1 MSVMQSSNCFIL
13 KLYCLGNSNSMTS
26 NFLEIFF
33 LSAVQGIT
41 EFIPVSSS
49 SHLILL
55 ATWFDFSISSL
66 IIDVGL
72 HLGSL
77 LAIIF
82 YFKKE
87 LLNISNDKK
96 LFNLLL
102 IGSIPLILVG
112 YIFYSTGI
120 INSFRNLEI
129 IAWTTL
135 IFGILMYF
143 ADTFKIKKNIEK
155 DLTIKNIL
163 IIGILQILAIIP
175 GVSRAGITITA
186 GRFLNFDR
194 HDSTKISFYLSIP
207 ALMGA
212 SVLSLKDAVSENLEF
227 NLFLIVSIILS
238 FIFSYLTIKYFLIYT
253 KKFSLKFFVIYRIVL
268 SIINF
273 FIIYN

>member
-1 MSVMQSSNCFIL
+1 MISN
-13 KLYCLGNSNSMTS
+13 Y
-26 NFLEIFF
+26 LEILV
-33 LSAVQGIT
+33 LSIVQGIS
-41 EFIPVSSS
+41 EFLPVSSS
-49 SHLILL
+49 AHLII
-55 ATWFDFSISSL
+55 FSN
-66 IIDVGL
+66 IINFSNKSIILDVGL

-87 LLNISNDKK
+87 LLNIKNDKK

-102 IGSIPLILVG
+102 IGSIPLIFIG

-120 INSFRNLEI
+120 IDSFRNLKI

-135 IFGILMYF
+135 IFGLLMYF
-143 ADTFKIKKNIEK
+143 SDTFKTKKRIKN

-163 IIGILQILAIIP
+163 IIGIMQILAIIP
-175 GVSRAGITITA
+175 GISRSGITITA
-186 GRFLNFDR
+186 ARFLNFDR

-212 SVLSLKDAVSENLEF
+212 SVLTLKDALNKNIEF
-227 NLFLIVSIILS
+227 NFLLIISIILS

-253 KKFSLKFFVIYRIVL
+253 KKFSLKFFVIYRIAL
-268 SIINF
+268 SIIIF

>member
-1 MSVMQSSNCFIL
+1 MI
-13 KLYCLGNSNSMTS
+13 S
-26 NFLEIFF
+26 NFLEILI
-33 LSAVQGIT
+33 LSIVQGIS

-49 SHLILL
+49 AHLII
-55 ATWFDFSISSL
+55 FSNVINFSNKSL
-66 IIDVGL
+66 IFDVGL

-77 LAIIF
+77 LAIIY

-96 LFNLLL
+96 LFNLLI

-120 INSFRNLEI
+120 INSFRNLKV

-163 IIGILQILAIIP
+163 IIGILQVLAIIP

-194 HDSTKISFYLSIP
+194 YDSTKISFYLSIP

-212 SVLSLKDAVSENLEF
+212 SALSLKDAVNENLEF
-227 NLFLIVSIILS
+227 NLFLIFSIILS

-253 KKFSLKFFVIYRIVL
+253 KKFSLKFFVIYRIIL
-268 SIINF
+268 SIIIF
-273 FIIYN
+273 SIIYY

>member
-1 MSVMQSSNCFIL
+1 MISNYLEVLIL
-13 KLYCLGNSNSMTS
+13 S
-26 NFLEIFF
+26 II
-33 LSAVQGIT
+33 QGIS

-49 SHLILL
+49 AHLII
-55 ATWFDFSISSL
+55 FSNIINFSNKSL
-66 IIDVGL
+66 IFDVGL

-82 YFKKE
+82 YFKKD
-87 LLNISNDKK
+87 LLNILNDKK

-102 IGSIPLILVG
+102 IGSIPLIIVG
-112 YIFYSTGI
+112 YIFYSTGA
-120 INSFRNLEI
+120 INSFRSLNI

-163 IIGILQILAIIP
+163 IIGVLQVLALIP

-186 GRFLNFDR
+186 GRFLNFNR
-194 HDSTKISFYLSIP
+194 HDSAKISFYLSIP
-207 ALMGA
+207 ALIGA
-212 SVLSLKDAVSENLEF
+212 SVLSLKDAISEDLEF
-227 NLFLIVSIILS
+227 NFLLIISIILS

-253 KKFSLKFFVIYRIVL
+253 KKFSLKFFVIYRVIL
-268 SIINF
+268 SIIIF
-273 FIIYN
+273 SIIYY